1 MIIVFTWTID
11 CKLRPKSGGLCIH
24 FSDVSVV
31 ELSHQCLTALFLFL
45 KFPAGFSGKDN
56 YSVWSTEHGVDD
68 EIAKWFKKKKHLRVP
83 KDASLIWAV
92 LEREKRSAPL
102 RPRLKD
108 LEELPHNIHHF
119 VICPTPP
126 VSSRGLLAQWTCI
139 TYRLPVIHFYNL
151 TPFPGCVHPARSG
164 AILRPRYTFLKK
176 SQSKSHIC
184 FFWTTERHANV
195 YRYELGLNQANHI
208 STSKNHKHL
217 GIHTFPSHIP
227 PLSPTST
234 MHPKIST
241 LQTPHLP
248 TLLAFVES
256 DGVLPVRC
264 QVVSTNTAWL
274 QKKKGGLRFD

>member
-1 MIIVFTWTID
+1 MM
-11 CKLRPKSGGLCIH
+11 KSQ
-24 FSDVSVV
+24 SD
-31 ELSHQCLTALFLFL
+31 L
-45 KFPAGFSGKDN
+45 
-56 YSVWSTEHGVDD
+56 
-68 EIAKWFKKKKHLRVP
+68 KKKKHLRVP

-227 PLSPTST
+227 PLSPTQPCTQKSVPSKRHICQHCWRSLKAT
-234 MHPKIST
+234 ESCRWDAKWCP
-241 LQTPHLP
+241 P
-248 TLLAFVES
+248 TRH
-256 DGVLPVRC
+256 GC
-264 QVVSTNTAWL
+264 
-274 QKKKGGLRFD
+274 KKKRGGYALTRVHLLHCLFFYFIGFGCWFEWSSSRLLISKGSIWAIQMGKLEAEVTWTWS